1 MSCRIAAGVRFV
13 LAAGVL
19 ALVGALGLV
28 APSVAGAHGGEA
40 RLDLLEAEAVPGGVE
55 LAVRVTYVNDGHG
68 ASDATVTAVV
78 VDPDDP
84 DAPGTPVSLPA
95 TGEEGVHGG
104 LVSTPRPGTWTIRLT
119 SVEPTAS
126 AEVSVDVPAPAPTPT
141 PTPTPNP
148 TSAPG
153 PEAGSAPPPPAP
165 NAGTDPVG
173 APVAA
178 ADGVPTDGDQGGDG
192 GPAVW
197 VWLLG
202 GAAAVVAVGAGV
214 VLVRQGSRPGPID

>member
-1 MSCRIAAGVRFV
+1 VSCRIATGARFG

-19 ALVGALGLV
+19 ALVGALALV

-126 AEVSVDVPAPAPTPT
+126 AEVSVDVPAPVPGPAPTP
-141 PTPTPNP
+141 
-148 TSAPG
+148 APA
-153 PEAGSAPPPPAP
+153 PDSGSAPPTPAP

-173 APVAA
+173 APVAT
-178 ADGVPTDGDQGGDG
+178 ADGVPTDGEQGGDG